1 MEYNNRPTKKKMI
14 CLKLDFVFHV
24 APKKKLKCLPA
35 SLKSHNRYA
44 PWILMKE
51 EGEEEM
57 PESSTVSVYFQNY
70 PGLSFYVND
79 SLVV

>member
-24 APKKKLKCLPA
+24 APKKKLKSLPA
-35 SLKSHNRYA
+35 SLKSYNRYA
-44 PWILMKE
+44 PRILMKE